1 MSTLRNRGE
10 GSHIPVP
17 IQALI
22 RPRGPSVRK
31 KSRYSRHRDK
41 RLHTAP
47 AGSSR
52 PGRSVTVSAHSSVP
66 KQYHVVEKSLRSP
79 FETVVNTDTTEARFG
94 KDGFWHKTT
103 FPALRP
109 ASRDEVRQ
117 LEKVFEA
124 MLADLESSTRKLFE
138 FR

>member
-1 MSTLRNRGE
+1 MSTLRGRGD

-17 IQALI
+17 IQELI
-22 RPRGPSVRK
+22 RPRGPSVQK
-31 KSRYSRHRDK
+31 KSRSRHRDK

-47 AGSSR
+47 AGFSR
-52 PGRSVTVSAHSSVP
+52 PGRSFTVSTHSSVP

-94 KDGFWHKTT
+94 KDGFWHNTT

-124 MLADLESSTRKLFE
+124 MLADLELTTRKLIE
-138 FR
+138 FS